1 MAYKLIYFPVRGRG
15 MHIRYICAD
24 LDLNLEF
31 EKVTNNWA
39 EIKPTT
45 LLGQLPVFKD
55 GDFEL
60 AQSNAILRYLARK
73 HGLYGSNDRE
83 AALIDMINDQQEDLR
98 VSYIR
103 LIYREYETGKD
114 AFVTALPGN
123 LGSLEKVLT
132 KNKGGD
138 GFFVGDKISFV
149 DYSVFDL
156 LDNLQVLSPT
166 CLDTLPK
173 LKAFHQRMASRTK
186 LAAFRSTDEFK
197 NTPINGNG
205 KQ

>member
-1 MAYKLIYFPVRGRG
+1 

-24 LDLNLEF
+24 NDLSLEYQ
-31 EKVTNNWA
+31 KVTSDWA
-39 EIKPTT
+39 TIKPTT
-45 LLGQLPVFKD
+45 LLGQIPVFKD

-83 AALIDMINDQQEDLR
+83 AAFIDMINDQQEDIR
-98 VSYIR
+98 VSYLR
-103 LIYREYETGKD
+103 MIYREYETGKEP
-114 AFVTALPGN
+114 FISALPGT
-123 LGSLEKVLT
+123 LAPLEKVLS
-132 KNKGGD
+132 KNNGGD

-156 LDNLQVLSPT
+156 VDNLLVLSPT

-173 LKAFHQRMASRTK
+173 LKAFHQRMASRPK
-186 LAAFRSTDEFK
+186 LAAFRNTDEFK